1 MRFKTFRLIVL
12 GGLAVAGF
20 GTFIGVATCCKKE
33 QANETPVAKKEEPAK
48 PKPTSTPTPTPTQ
61 TTEPTQTAQASNDPD
76 ALRPMDQQ
84 ILDLLAKDASGDK
97 LKDAFPGKPF
107 KANIYKDGGGTKFN
121 RVKID
126 LNRNEKWDEKWSVET
141 EGGQEV
147 IKRQVAPADDEKYT
161 HDYRLMAGKWVLKKS
176 AK

>member
-1 MRFKTFRLIVL
+1 MRFKTFRT
-12 GGLAVAGF
+12 LAIGVVVAAGF
-20 GTFIGVATCCKKE
+20 GTAVGVATCCKKS
-33 QANETPVAKKEEPAK
+33 ETTDAPVAKKPEEQPKPTAK
-48 PKPTSTPTPTPTQ
+48 PKETAPPEQAKSTD
-61 TTEPTQTAQASNDPD
+61 ED

-84 ILDLLAKDASGDK
+84 ILDLLAKDATTDK

-107 KANIYKDGGGTKFN
+107 KANIYRDGTGTKFN

-126 LNRNEKWDEKWSVET
+126 LNRNDKWDEKWSVET
-141 EGGQEV
+141 EDGKET

-161 HDYRLMAGKWVLKKS
+161 HDYRLIGGKWVLKKS